1 MGYNKYQVEEIIK
14 DFIWEICCEDDIK
27 KSYRLMKDLGLTED
41 DIMRL
46 GEEIEDKFEIT
57 VYEED
62 MEEWTT
68 VRDVI
73 KFVLSNADKEW

>member
-1 MGYNKYQVEEIIK
+1 MGYNKYQIEEIIK
-14 DFIWEICCEDDIK
+14 DFIWEICDEDDIK
-27 KSYRLMKDLGLTED
+27 KSYRLNKDLGLTED

-46 GEEIEDKFEIT
+46 GEQIEDKFEIT